1 MTDRAGSDPRSA
13 KGVASAESRQGP
25 VVRSPHVPPLWLA
38 ASLGLLLCAILV
50 GLMAGAAGIPI
61 HDVLHGL
68 MARGSGSQSAAI
80 VWRLRLPRVLLA
92 GMVGGTLA
100 LAGAAYQG
108 VFSNPL
114 ADPYLLGAAA
124 GAELGATIAIAF
136 IPAALGANTVPVLA
150 FIGAAGAVGAA
161 FVLGR
166 SAGRGRSPTM
176 LILAG
181 VAIASFLTAIQTY
194 IQQRES
200 GVLRQVYSFTLG
212 RLGTVGWGSLRLAL
226 PYVVV
231 TVVVIMLHRRH
242 LDVLSLGD
250 DEARSLGIN
259 VGRAR
264 LALVVAATIGTAAVV
279 AVAGAIAFVGII
291 VPHTV
296 RLAVGSSYRVVV
308 PLSLI
313 LGAAFLILAD
323 TLARTIVAPAELP
336 IGVIT
341 AFFGAPFFLV
351 VLRRSRGL
359 GR

>member
-1 MTDRAGSDPRSA
+1 
-13 KGVASAESRQGP
+13 
-25 VVRSPHVPPLWLA
+25 VRSTAQDGTIQTRPAPSVRAPHVPVLWLVA
-38 ASLGLLLCAILV
+38 ALVLLAGAILL

-61 HDVLHGL
+61 RSVIDGL
-68 MARGSGSQSAAI
+68 ASRGSGSQSAVI
-80 VWRLRLPRVLLA
+80 IWQLRLPRVLLA

-100 LAGAAYQG
+100 VAGAAYQG

-136 IPAALGANTVPVLA
+136 VPAALGANTVPVLA
-150 FIGAAGAVGAA
+150 FLGAAGAVGAA

-166 SAGRGRSPTM
+166 SAGAGRSPTM

-181 VAIASFLTAIQTY
+181 VAIASFLTAIQTFV
-194 IQQRES
+194 QQRRS
-200 GVLRQVYSFTLG
+200 DVLRQVYSFTLG
-212 RLGTVGWGSLRLAL
+212 RLGTVSWGSLRLAL
-226 PYVVV
+226 PYVLLA
-231 TVVVIMLHRRH
+231 VVVIMLHRRH

-264 LALVVAATIGTAAVV
+264 LALVVAATVGTAAVV

-296 RLAVGSSYRVVV
+296 RLAVGSSYRIVV

-323 TLARTIVAPAELP
+323 TLSRTLVAPGELP

-351 VLRRSRGL
+351 VLRSGRGF